1 MGSGVFKKGAR
12 MEPSSVVLFVDND
25 GTYLE
30 TARQDLRDQG
40 ITWHIHTVSSA
51 EEAGAL
57 LTQNRFDCVVADAS
71 VPESGGLGLL
81 DHIRHNEVLHKLPVV
96 ILTQGDDLQQKR
108 LALSEGATDLLSKP
122 IQTEEF
128 IARVS
133 NALRLKKTQDDLL
146 VQSSTLERRIQER
159 TALLEETRA
168 EVVWRLAKAG
178 EYRDEE
184 TGNHILRV
192 GLYCRKLALGLDLG
206 EEQAE
211 LLYLTSPL
219 HDIGKIGIPDAIL
232 LKKGKLTKVEW
243 AVMQSHCEIGASILL
258 RPAKNQMLDSQDDT
272 PMNTGEHKLMRD
284 PVVFAAAL
292 IARSHHE
299 RWDGKGYPRGLGG
312 TDIPLSAR
320 ITAVADVYD
329 ALRSARPYKA
339 PFSHQKSMDIMHE
352 GAGTQFDP
360 RVFEAFDKLG
370 TRFDGIFSELADF

>member
-1 MGSGVFKKGAR
+1 
-12 MEPSSVVLFVDND
+12 MEPNHTILFMDADNA
-25 GTYLE
+25 YLE
-30 TARQDLRDQG
+30 AVCRDLDDQRSHWDVFTA
-40 ITWHIHTVSSA
+40 TSP

-57 LTQNRFDCVVADAS
+57 LTQQRFDCVIADAS
-71 VPESGGLGLL
+71 FPDGAGLGLL
-81 DHIRHNEVLHKLPVV
+81 DHIRHNEATGNLPVI
-96 ILTQGDDLQQKR
+96 ILTGADDAEQKR
-108 LALSEGATDLLSKP
+108 AALSEGATDLLTKP
-122 IQTEEF
+122 APVEDLV
-128 IARVS
+128 ARIS
-133 NALRLKKTQDDLL
+133 SALTLKTTQDDLL
-146 VQSSTLERRIQER
+146 KQHSTLERRIQER

-192 GLYCRKLALGLDLG
+192 GLYCRKLALGLNLG

-211 LLYLTSPL
+211 LMYLTSPL

-232 LKKGKLTKVEW
+232 LKKGRLTKEEW
-243 AVMQSHCEIGASILL
+243 AVMQAHCEIGASILL

-312 TDIPLSAR
+312 NDIPLSAR
-320 ITAVADVYD
+320 ITALADVYD
-329 ALRSARPYKA
+329 ALRSARPYKE
-339 PFSHQKSMDIMHE
+339 PFTHKKSMEIMHE

-370 TRFDGIFSELADF
+370 DRFDKIFNELADF